1 MTASSILSAL
11 LLSRQPSSLPWTL
24 TFTSPPRAPPPRRP
38 LFHLQTGLPCRQA
51 DGRRRRPPGP
61 RRRAPRVRAGT
72 SRKTLIETKE
82 IERVGIAHPLSR
94 PPSRRRRS
102 FFLQIEFEPSLLS
115 SLCSAPRALFS
126 ALCNQ
131 GMCVDALR
139 AATIEVRAMSAF
151 SNGKAA
157 RMIPARG
164 RKKKKKAERRR
175 PPFSS
180 TSSTLSFSLSSFSLL
195 SLSLLSLPLSSNSNV
210 FFFRSTTASAERA
223 RARSSASPEPR
234 AGPSSSS
241 QPSSGPSTGHRRR
254 TLATAPPA
262 AARAMTR
269 ACRSECASLV
279 RRELLIEK
287 TRRDFEGEVVGLA
300 QCIGCPCDFRFRFRV
315 RAERGMA
322 REQEHEKKPRR
333 RARTRVFSL
342 FCLGTVEFCNA

>member
-11 LLSRQPSSLPWTL
+11 LLSRQPLSLPWTL
-24 TFTSPPRAPPPRRP
+24 TITSPPRAPPPRRP
-38 LFHLQTGLPCRQA
+38 LFHLQTGLPRRQA

-102 FFLQIEFEPSLLS
+102 FFLQIEFEPSFLS

-164 RKKKKKAERRR
+164 RKKKKKKPNGDGRLFPR
-175 PPFSS
+175 PLPPRLFPYHHFLSS
-180 TSSTLSFSLSSFSLL
+180 LSLSSL
-195 SLSLLSLPLSSNSNV
+195 SLSSNSNV

-241 QPSSGPSTGHRRR
+241 QPSSGRSTGHRRR

-287 TRRDFEGEVVGLA
+287 TRRDVEGEVVGLA

-315 RAERGMA
+315 RAERGKA
-322 REQEHEKKPRR
+322 REQEHGKK
-333 RARTRVFSL
+333 
-342 FCLGTVEFCNA
+342 N